1 MTIGTSLVV
10 QWLRICLSMQG
21 TQGGCLV
28 QEDATCLR
36 STKAHTPQLLSLSV
50 SEPVTLEKPLPRA
63 HAATRERPLC
73 AATRE
78 DPAHSDGDS
87 AQPNIFY
94 NDNNSKY

>member
-21 TQGGCLV
+21 TQGGSLV

-36 STKAHTPQLLSLSV
+36 STKPHALQLLRQSV
-50 SEPVTLEKPLPRA
+50 SESVPHEKPPPRA
-63 HAATRERPLC
+63 HAATGERPLF

-87 AQPNIFY
+87 ARPNIFY